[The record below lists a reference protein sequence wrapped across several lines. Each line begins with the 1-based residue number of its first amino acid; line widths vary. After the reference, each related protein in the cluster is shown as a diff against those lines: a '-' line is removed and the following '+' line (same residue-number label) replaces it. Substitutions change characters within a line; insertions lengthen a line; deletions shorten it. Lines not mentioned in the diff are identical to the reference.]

1 MSLLLVLVLIEW
13 ALQMLLRKQNIDQL
27 KNELFDVV
35 VLGDGINGAV
45 AAAALSTKGAKVA
58 LINKDDFTSFT
69 SMFMGL
75 ELKKSS
81 SYVSW

>member
-1 MSLLLVLVLIEW
+1 
-13 ALQMLLRKQNIDQL
+13 MLLRKQNIDQL

-35 VLGDGINGAV
+35 VLGDGVNGAV

-58 LINKDDFTSFT
+58 LIDKGDFASFT
-69 SMFMGL
+69 AMFMDL

-81 SYVSW
+81 SYANYYQR

>member
-1 MSLLLVLVLIEW
+1 MLVLIEW
-13 ALQMLLRKQNIDQL
+13 ALPMLLRKQNIDQL
-27 KNELFDVV
+27 KNELFDVAV
-35 VLGDGINGAV
+35 VSGGINGAA

-75 ELKKSS
+75 ELKKPS
-81 SYVSW
+81 SYANYYQR

>member
-1 MSLLLVLVLIEW
+1 MLVLVLIEW

-27 KNELFDVV
+27 KNERFDVAV
-35 VLGDGINGAV
+35 AGDGTNGAV
-45 AAAALSTKGAKVA
+45 AAAALFAKGAKVA
-58 LINKDDFTSFT
+58 LIDKGDFASFT
-69 SMFMGL
+69 AMFMDL